1 MFNIPQKN
9 PRKFEDKESPTVNNA
24 KSLVRSDWCQRILS
38 ILYGQIL
45 LVLGL
50 VLPLI
55 SLTANID
62 KSVSELF
69 YIYLLLGSILY
80 LIFVQI
86 DLMYLK

>member
-1 MFNIPQKN
+1 MFNIPKKI
-9 PRKFEDKESPTVNNA
+9 PRKFEHKERFVTDNR
-24 KSLVRSDWCQRILS
+24 LVSSDWCQRILS

-55 SLTANID
+55 TLTANID

>member
-9 PRKFEDKESPTVNNA
+9 PRKFEDKESSTVNNVN
-24 KSLVRSDWCQRILS
+24 SVVRSDWCQRILS

-62 KSVSELF
+62 NSVSELF

>member
-1 MFNIPQKN
+1 MFNIPKKI
-9 PRKFEDKESPTVNNA
+9 PRKFEYKERFVTDNR
-24 KSLVRSDWCQRILS
+24 LVSSDWCQRILS

-55 SLTANID
+55 TLTANID

-80 LIFVQI
+80 LIFVQM

>member
-1 MFNIPQKN
+1 MFNIPKKI
-9 PRKFEDKESPTVNNA
+9 PRKFEYKKRFVTDNR
-24 KSLVRSDWCQRILS
+24 LVSSDWCQRILS

-55 SLTANID
+55 TLTANID

>member
-1 MFNIPQKN
+1 M
-9 PRKFEDKESPTVNNA
+9 S
-24 KSLVRSDWCQRILS
+24 SDWCQRILS

-55 SLTANID
+55 TLSANIE

-80 LIFVQI
+80 LIFVQM